1 MNRARRWAR
10 AALTPQLRHRLIS
23 LLTPILVLVAALSVT
38 WAVWDHEQQASRREL
53 LSQFD
58 FSLGDT
64 VSRVEQRMAAYEQM
78 LHGVQ
83 GLFAAVGDVGRDNMR
98 DYVSALNLDA
108 NFSGIQAIGVI
119 KWVSAA
125 HKDAHVAGMVM
136 DGFSHYGIE
145 PQGTRDNYA
154 PIVQREPNVGGNRR
168 ALLGFDAWTDPVRR
182 LAMEKAR
189 DSGMAVISGKL
200 RLVVDDGPDAQPGFI
215 MYVPIYTRGQ
225 AQDSVAQRRA
235 HLAGWVYASFR
246 MRDVI
251 ASLYGE
257 QPRGL
262 SLAIYDG
269 VEPSAAALLFRSPD
283 SGGKHSTKII
293 SASEYLVVAGHNWT
307 LSLATQDGFKA
318 GFGRNAQ
325 WLIAITGAG
334 LSVTLAL
341 LAWLLVTGHGRAM
354 RLASTMTRE
363 LRESE
368 AKFRAIADCTVNW
381 EVWWGPD
388 GKPRWINPSVKQYTG
403 YTVEECMAMP
413 DFAATLIHPEDMPRV
428 APEFSKGL
436 QGYRGDDLEFR
447 CVRKDGS
454 IVWLSVSW
462 VPITDA
468 KGVFTGFRTSGRDIT
483 ERKQAESE
491 LRIAAVAFDSLEGM
505 IVTDANTKILRVNS
519 AFIECT
525 GYSAEELVGQTPR
538 MLQSGRHDATF
549 FREMWESI
557 NRVGGWQGEIWDRR
571 KNGEV
576 YPKWLSISAVTG
588 ADGIVSH
595 YVGAHHDITERK
607 IAEERIRE
615 LAFFDALTR
624 LPNRTLLIDRLTQ
637 AIALSAQ
644 KKTCGALLFID
655 LDHFKT
661 LNDTLGHD
669 KGDVL
674 LQQAAGRLAASV
686 GRSDTVAR
694 VGGDEFVVVLGSLHE
709 NPQEAANQTEIVGER
724 ILAIL
729 GNAYHLDDVEYRST
743 ASIGATVFTGHKTVI
758 DELLKQADL
767 AMYKSKE
774 RGRNA
779 MCFFDPAMQT
789 AVVERVALE
798 AGLRRAIEDNQFVLH
813 YQAQVTDGVIGNST
827 DNATDSYRVIG
838 AEALV
843 RWQHPEKGLVAPAEF
858 IPLAEETGL
867 ILALGDWV
875 LATAC
880 TQLARWTEQPEMA
893 HLTMAVNVSAQQ
905 FRQPDFVEKVLT
917 IIRKTGAHP
926 NRLKLELTE
935 SLLVDNMQDI
945 VQKMWT
951 LKAKGVVFSLDD
963 FGVGYSSLS
972 YLKRLPLD
980 QLKIDESF
988 VRDVLLD
995 PNDAAI
1001 ARTIV
1006 ALAQSLGLGVIA
1018 EGVETPAQRDFLAS
1032 VGCHAYQGFY
1042 FSRPM
1047 RVESFE
1053 AFVRKDDAVAA

>member
-1 MNRARRWAR
+1 MNWARRWAR
-10 AALTPQLRHRLIS
+10 VGLIPLVIP
-23 LLTPILVLVAALSVT
+23 LLILCAALSVT
-38 WAVWDHEQQASRREL
+38 WAVWDHERQASRREL

-58 FSLGDT
+58 FSLGDA

-78 LHGVQ
+78 LRGVQ
-83 GLFAAVGDVGRDNMR
+83 GLFAAVDNVGRDNIH
-98 DYVSALNLDA
+98 DYVAALNLDA
-108 NFSGIQAIGVI
+108 NFSGIQAIGFV

-125 HKDAHVAGMVM
+125 QKDAHVANMVSQGFNHYAIQPPGM
-136 DGFSHYGIE
+136 
-145 PQGTRDNYA
+145 RDDYA
-154 PIVQREPNVGGNRR
+154 PIIQREPNVGANRR
-168 ALLGFDAWTDPVRR
+168 APLGFDAWTDPTRR

-189 DSGMAVISGKL
+189 DSGMAVISGKV
-200 RLVVDDGPDAQPGFI
+200 RLAVDDGPDPQPGFI
-215 MYVPIYTRGQ
+215 MYVPVYTRGEP
-225 AQDSVAQRRA
+225 QDNVAARRA

-246 MRDVI
+246 MHDVI

-257 QPRGL
+257 RPRGL

-269 VEPSAAALLFRSPD
+269 VEPTASALLYRS
-283 SGGKHSTKII
+283 SNAGKRPAREML
-293 SASEYLVVAGHNWT
+293 SASEYLVVAGHDWT
-307 LSLATQDGFKA
+307 LSLTTLDGFKA

-325 WLIAITGAG
+325 WLIALTGTG
-334 LSVTLAL
+334 LSVMLAL
-341 LAWLLVTGHGRAM
+341 LAWLLVTGRGRAM

-368 AKFRAIADCTVNW
+368 EKFRAIADCTVNW

-388 GKPRWINPSVKQYTG
+388 GKPRWINPSVRQYTG

-413 DFAATLIHPEDMPRV
+413 DFAGTLIHPEDMPRV
-428 APEFSKGL
+428 APEFKKGL

-468 KGVFTGFRTSGRDIT
+468 KGVLAGFRTSGRDIT

-505 IVTDANTKILRVNS
+505 IVTDANTRILRVNS

-525 GYSAEELVGQTPR
+525 GYSAEELVGNTPR
-538 MLQSGRHDATF
+538 MLQSGRHDAAF
-549 FREMWESI
+549 FRQMWDSI
-557 NRVGGWQGEIWDRR
+557 NREGGWQGEIWDRR

-588 ADGIVSH
+588 ADGVVSH
-595 YVGAHHDITERK
+595 YVGAHHDITESK

-686 GRSDTVAR
+686 GESDTVAR

-724 ILAIL
+724 ILAVL
-729 GNAYHLDDVEYRST
+729 GNPYHLDDVEYRST
-743 ASIGATVFTGHKTVI
+743 ASIGATVFTGHQTAI

-798 AGLRRAIEDNQFVLH
+798 AGLRRAIEDDQFVLH
-813 YQAQVTDGVIGNST
+813 YQAQVLD
-827 DNATDSYRVIG
+827 DNRVVG

-843 RWQHPEKGLVAPAEF
+843 RWQHPESGIVAPADF

-867 ILALGDWV
+867 ILALGNWV
-875 LATAC
+875 LETAC
-880 TQLARWTEQPEMA
+880 AQLARWMEQPEMA
-893 HLTMAVNVSAQQ
+893 HLSMAVNVSAQQ
-905 FRQPDFVEKVLT
+905 FRQPDFVDRVLAV
-917 IIRKTGAHP
+917 IRKTGANP
-926 NRLKLELTE
+926 ARLKLELTE

-988 VRDVLLD
+988 VRDVLVD

-1018 EGVETPAQRDFLAS
+1018 EGVETAAQRDFLAS

-1047 RVESFE
+1047 SVEGFE
-1053 AFVRKDDAVAA
+1053 AFVRKDDAVPA